1 MHYHFPKGM
10 RISTLEE
17 REIFYKKEFDVEKVL
32 DWLSWR
38 DIRNTA
44 FAVIIGRKTNVYR
57 KEFEEKK
64 DKALII
70 DDHEDFKDV
79 LDYILYYLPEGVY
92 YDRNLYRDLS
102 LCENCSKNCWECE
115 NFLGQELAFDL
126 DPENVDCPYH
136 GSLED
141 KVARKDTVSFCMLEF
156 KKVQKNTIRLYRE
169 LKKEFE
175 KIRVVFSGRG
185 FHVHVLDAN
194 AFKLS
199 QDERKEL
206 AERYSDLGIDEW
218 VTAGE
223 MRLIRLPYSLN
234 ALVSRVCI
242 PLNAEELLSFDPRRM
257 AKPTFFSS

>member
-1 MHYHFPKGM
+1 MRYHFPKGM

-17 REIFYKKEFDVEKVL
+17 REMFYKNEFNVEKVT

-44 FAVIIGRKTNVYR
+44 FAVIVGRKTNVYR

-70 DDHEDFKDV
+70 EDHRSFKDV
-79 LDYILYYLPEGVY
+79 LEYILYYLPEGVY

-102 LCENCSKNCWECE
+102 LCEKCSKNCWECD

-136 GSLED
+136 GSLAD
-141 KVARKDTVSFCMLEF
+141 KVARKDTVSFCMIEF
-156 KKVQKNTIRLYRE
+156 KRVRKNTVKLCKE

-175 KIRVVFSGRG
+175 EIRVVFSGRG
-185 FHVHVLDAN
+185 FHVHVLDAD
-194 AFKLS
+194 AFKFS
-199 QDERKEL
+199 QRERKEI
-206 AERYSDLGIDEW
+206 AERYSDFGIDEW
-218 VTAGE
+218 VTSGE

-234 ALVSRVCI
+234 ALVSRVCV
-242 PLNAEELLSFDPRRM
+242 PLSLNELTSFDPRTM
-257 AKPTFFSS
+257 AKPSFLF